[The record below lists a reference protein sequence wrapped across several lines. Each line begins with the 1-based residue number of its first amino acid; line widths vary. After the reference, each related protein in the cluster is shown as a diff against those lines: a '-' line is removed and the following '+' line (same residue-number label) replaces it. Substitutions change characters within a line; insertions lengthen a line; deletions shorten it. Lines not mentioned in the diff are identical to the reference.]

1 MAAQDT
7 ALVLEGGGFRCM
19 FTAGVLD
26 VLMEHGLYDFG
37 SVWGVSAGS
46 ISASSFKSRQIG
58 RTARIMLAFRDDRRF
73 MSFWSLLTT
82 GNIAGGEFMY
92 EEVQN
97 VLDPCDVKTFNGN
110 PTRMFSVAS
119 NVVFGTADYLEC
131 KSFPEDVAK
140 VQPLVKWAAYL
151 PPEQG
156 TPKADELPTF
166 YAAVVQDTAIPGDL
180 ATDTGIAL
188 ANMTLAA
195 WDKGVGSCIMGAID
209 KPALTTLLG
218 IEEPQKL
225 AFMVAFGYPT
235 HKASIVPMTEQTG
248 VKYYLDE
255 NRDYCVPKRSA
266 EGIARSL

>member
-1 MAAQDT
+1 M
-7 ALVLEGGGFRCM
+7 
-19 FTAGVLD
+19 
-26 VLMEHGLYDFG
+26 
-37 SVWGVSAGS
+37 
-46 ISASSFKSRQIG
+46 
-58 RTARIMLAFRDDRRF
+58 
-73 MSFWSLLTT
+73 
-82 GNIAGGEFMY
+82 
-92 EEVQN
+92 
-97 VLDPCDVKTFNGN
+97 
-110 PTRMFSVAS
+110 
-119 NVVFGTADYLEC
+119 
-131 KSFPEDVAK
+131 VAK
-140 VQPLVKWAAYL
+140 VQPLVKWAGYL

-195 WDKGVGSCIMGAID
+195 WDKGVGSCIMGAIN
-209 KPALTTLLG
+209 KPALTALLG

-266 EGIARSL
+266 EEIARSL